1 MNILDLKVASKNI
14 FLLMVGLHIVGG
26 ACFFMAGAMLFNN
39 YKPVE
44 VVEMLE
50 IDDGYIFKSKKLQLK
65 NRNVGIK
72 FSFDSHEDRSSLPD
86 FSIDHGSIESDVICN
101 GRISNQSSYR
111 LDGKY
116 EYTNKYIYVTALEDI
131 TIDGCQIEIKLK
143 SITFSKYIN
152 DMSVVRT
159 GEGGVR
165 GIPKIFEVIIKI
177 GYFVILMYIGFLDGV
192 LAFLG
197 GAVMFVSGG
206 MYFYLRKKIR
216 WQK

>member
-1 MNILDLKVASKNI
+1 
-14 FLLMVGLHIVGG
+14 MVGLHIVGG
-26 ACFFMAGAMLFNN
+26 ACFFIAGSMLFNN

-50 IDDGYIFKSKKLQLK
+50 IDDGYIFKSNKLQLK
-65 NRNVGIK
+65 NRDVGIK
-72 FSFDSHEDRSSLPD
+72 LSFDSHKDRSSLPD

-116 EYTNKYIYVTALEDI
+116 EYTNKYIYIKALEDI
-131 TIDGCQIEIKLK
+131 TINGCQIEIKLK
-143 SITFSKYIN
+143 SITFSKYIH

-159 GEGGVR
+159 GEGVFLGFDIR
-165 GIPKIFEVIIKI
+165 DIPKVFEVVIKI
-177 GYFVILMYIGFLDGV
+177 GYFVFLIYISFLDGV

-197 GAVMFVSGG
+197 GAVIFVSGG

-216 WQK
+216 WQKQ